1 MSAKPETK
9 KELPSNQELLDTL
22 LTAINSSHQESSS
35 STTSSS
41 VSTSAAV
48 PAQTPSTPT
57 LHFVPHPYASE
68 PTLLVTTLFT
78 SHAAAE
84 RVRKLLSYFSKESLN
99 IAVKDYSV
107 GRVSADSVEDSYVI
121 ELSGQGIIDEAF
133 CRFIAQD
140 CDDRGTDVQ
149 QITLALVTLK
159 EKWQTACKDIADAIC
174 IVPKQ
179 PRWSLQ
185 KIPQE
190 PLDYFLDT
198 TSNPAIL
205 RSENTFSTEA
215 VAMAVRN
222 NVVEKIG
229 NKAIQIRVAKK
240 GNSYLLV
247 VSGKVLPPKFGEYLS
262 ERRTAALLHQENLP
276 KNIDAMNDSY
286 RATYQKII
294 SVPSSFQREPI
305 NITYTWDPAT
315 RCLKA
320 GELPSSLA
328 KEINQYLSKVLHPAG
343 IRAVLVARPGEVY
356 SIRLTGPQIQ
366 CFAEANKFPVNAESK
381 ESKIILD
388 IQKTIDKLSI
398 EGLVYAP
405 QKVGASYCLYTQD
418 FDQKSAYKLADAL
431 ANRFKGFAGIEVSI
445 EPTTKPGILRVGLSG
460 WAITPEVGKFFL
472 KQKSDHLARITTE
485 KITAVEMPLRLETAA
500 AAGSVA
506 LVKELLEKKV
516 AVTERVIRQAISSP
530 KAPAVMAELLP
541 TFNAA
546 FLIKAIEYAERRVVE
561 EAKAP
566 LSSSSSSSSDTD
578 AKHTAQPAPM
588 GNAGY
593 QTLQLLLGEY
603 ENIKKQLSSIV
614 LYPSREMLTLSCH
627 ENSSNIIT
635 LQVKNE
641 LDTLEAK
648 QAENSLRDLSLVKRY
663 SLEVTKTTTIDE
675 GESDTISNMVEVGGI
690 LFANGFGHYL
700 QKEHG
705 LRLSTYKVGEGD
717 YHRAIGNCLCI
728 PIPIVNTSAMGRL
741 FSSQPEKMDYTWDKT
756 GNCVQSVELDNA
768 ETAAQVQDKLII
780 QLARVKL
787 NVQVAIKSTTKGKCI
802 IQLRGE
808 GMSEA
813 FVTCLQQQKAKVAT
827 RELSAFFEGSEKK
840 DSARPRTQST
850 QTPSAGEKKRTDPSR
865 TRSTSQGPRSTTSSE
880 RSRTQSET
888 GEKVRARAH
897 SETRSGSKESADNSL
912 GTERH
917 YKFLA
922 LSFCIPIPSNPKSK
936 LYYTWNKDK
945 SCAQS
950 TILSA
955 VDALQIHEMLHG
967 EKNGKIKLG
976 GAMTWGIKATIVP
989 VGSNSVICLTGPYV
1003 CEAIAYLQQPVSPP
1017 ADSKRSQTLT
1027 PKSQQNGGGG
1037 KSTVS
1042 APHSRV
1048 PGIGGASS
1056 PQPTAPETLSSDE
1069 QRQYV
1074 DKLLGNST

>member
-1 MSAKPETK
+1 
-9 KELPSNQELLDTL
+9 
-22 LTAINSSHQESSS
+22 
-35 STTSSS
+35 
-41 VSTSAAV
+41 
-48 PAQTPSTPT
+48 
-57 LHFVPHPYASE
+57 
-68 PTLLVTTLFT
+68 VTTLFT
-78 SHAAAE
+78 SYAAAE
-84 RVRKLLSYFSKESLN
+84 RARNLFAYFSKRHLN

-133 CRFIAQD
+133 CRFVAQD
-140 CDDRGTDVQ
+140 CEDRETDVQ
-149 QITLALVTLK
+149 QIALALSAIK
-159 EKWQTACKDIADAIC
+159 QKWQAACKDIADVIC

-179 PRWSLQ
+179 PRLSLQ

-198 TSNPAIL
+198 TSNPAVL

-215 VAMAVRN
+215 VAIAVRN
-222 NVVEKIG
+222 NVAEKIG
-229 NKAIQIRVAKK
+229 VKAIKIDIDKK
-240 GNSYLLV
+240 TDSYSLIVNHKAIPIKKTDSYSLII
-247 VSGKVLPPKFGEYLS
+247 SGKAIPPKFGEYLS
-262 ERRTAALLHQENLP
+262 EQRAAVLLQQANLP
-276 KNIDAMNDSY
+276 TTSDEMDKIYQA
-286 RATYQKII
+286 AYQKMT

-305 NITYTWDPAT
+305 NIAYTWDPAT
-315 RCLKA
+315 RCLKT
-320 GELPSSLA
+320 GELTSSLA
-328 KEINQYLSKVLHPAG
+328 KEIDQYLSKVLHPVG
-343 IRAVLVARPGEVY
+343 IRTVLVAHPGEFY
-356 SIRLTGPQIQ
+356 SIRLTGPEIQ
-366 CFAEANKFPVNAESK
+366 RFAAANKFLVNAESK
-381 ESKIILD
+381 ESKIALD
-388 IQKTIDKLSI
+388 TQKAIEKLSI
-398 EGLVYAP
+398 EGLVYDP
-405 QKVGASYCLYTQD
+405 QKVGAAYCLYTQD
-418 FDQKSAYKLADAL
+418 FDQVSAYKLADAL
-431 ANRFKGFAGIEVSI
+431 ANRLKDFAGIDVSI
-445 EPTTKPGILRVGLSG
+445 EGTSKPGILRVGLSG

-530 KAPAVMAELLP
+530 NAPTVMAELLP
-541 TFNAA
+541 TFNVA

-561 EAKAP
+561 EAKAS

-578 AKHTAQPAPM
+578 AKHTAQAAPM
-588 GNAGY
+588 GNTGY

-603 ENIKKQLSSIV
+603 ENIAKQLFSVV
-614 LYPSREMLTLSCH
+614 LRPSQEMLTFRYC
-627 ENSSNIIT
+627 ENGHNTVT
-635 LQVKNE
+635 LQVENE

-663 SLEVTKTTTIDE
+663 SLEVTKATTIDE
-675 GESDTISNMVEVGGI
+675 GESDTISNMVEVGGA

-700 QKEHG
+700 KKEHG
-705 LRLSTYKVGEGD
+705 LRSLGYKQGGDD
-717 YHRAIGNCLCI
+717 YHRAIANCLRI
-728 PIPIVNTSAMGRL
+728 PIPVVNTSAMSRL
-741 FSSQPEKMDYTWDKT
+741 LSSQPEKMDYTWDKT

-787 NVQVAIKSTTKGKCI
+787 NVQVAIKPTAKGKCV
-802 IQLRGE
+802 IQLRGD

-850 QTPSAGEKKRTDPSR
+850 QTPFAGEKKMAELSR
-865 TRSTSQGPRSTTSSE
+865 TRSTSQGPRSRTSSE
-880 RSRTQSET
+880 RPRTQSTSQRSTSALTQPT
-888 GEKVRARAH
+888 GGGHGRTRTH
-897 SETRSGSKESADNSL
+897 SETRSDSKKSKSTNNDL
-912 GTERH
+912 GTRRH
-917 YKFLA
+917 YQFLA
-922 LSFCIPIPSNPKSK
+922 LSFCIPIPSDPTSK
-936 LYYTWNKDK
+936 LYYTWNEDK

-950 TILSA
+950 RILSA

-1017 ADSKRSQTLT
+1017 ADSKRSQTPM
-1027 PKSQQNGGGG
+1027 PKPQQNGGNG
-1037 KSTVS
+1037 TQTIS

-1056 PQPTAPETLSSDE
+1056 PQPTVSGQPTSSFT
-1069 QRQYV
+1069 
-1074 DKLLGNST
+1074 DKNGHLQTNFAGF